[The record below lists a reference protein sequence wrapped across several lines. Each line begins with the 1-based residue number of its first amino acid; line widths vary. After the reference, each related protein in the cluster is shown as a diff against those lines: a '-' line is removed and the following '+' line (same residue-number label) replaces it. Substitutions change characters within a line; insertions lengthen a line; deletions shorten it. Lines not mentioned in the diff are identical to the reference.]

1 MFINP
6 EAFEHPMAK
15 LRIIYTK
22 ERCIGQGSCAAVAPQ
37 HFLVEGGKSQLIGA
51 TKKDDQG
58 RYHRDVQCN
67 ESQAETVIQAGLSCP
82 VNAIQVINLESG
94 EELVR
99 SEVTDQQAEEVV
111 AEYDDAREFVLDQA
125 GYFLIRLNP
134 EKKCIEVAF
143 CNDKNNIVLKVSGK
157 MPLAIYHTILNK
169 KQLPIRKDHAAYL
182 GRELQKAFLALQ
194 YHLTYVQD
202 DELILP

>member
-1 MFINP
+1 MS
-6 EAFEHPMAK
+6 K

-22 ERCIGQGSCAAVAPQ
+22 ERCIGQGSCEAVAPQ
-37 HFLVEGGKSQLIGA
+37 HFLVEEGKSQLLGA
-51 TKKDDQG
+51 DKKDDQG

-67 ESQAETVIQAGLSCP
+67 ASQAETVIQAGLSCP

-125 GYFLIRLNP
+125 GYFLIRLNQD
-134 EKKCIEVAF
+134 KKLIEVAF
-143 CNDKNNIVLKVSGK
+143 CNEKNKIVLKVVGK
-157 MPLAIYHTILNK
+157 TPLAIYQTILNK

-194 YHLTYVQD
+194 YNITYVQD
-202 DELILP
+202 DELILS